1 MAKKTKGEFEKMGD
15 LGKGVDESEGDAEKN
30 IEEIENF
37 DATKPQGKASEEAGE
52 ETGGKKKKKRATE
65 DVDALREELE
75 QEKEKSKGLA
85 AIIEKVSAAS
95 GDEEPEE
102 ERSSSNNSDNS
113 AEVDSKIRSIEGK
126 INDQVQTQIKDVR
139 TAITAMAS
147 KIDEVSKAEKS
158 EKAGSKVKDM
168 VDKLEA
174 DTSKR
179 ISDLQ
184 EEIRKMVERIEQP
197 RKEEE
202 VSKGLAV
209 FGGRVDLKNDIL
221 EIKSSIKELEKSIRE
236 VKEEADT
243 RITRVR
249 EQIKVLERMPML
261 EEKIEGLTERMSPAN
276 IEKLK
281 KFVFSADEITGEII
295 PNEVEK
301 KLSKDLTPVFNDMR
315 GIRSDIEKLSENIKT
330 LFNETNYFKGEIKTL
345 YKMGD
350 YISELQAEKEKTH
363 SKINEKEANLISM
376 MNKLE
381 AVLQKKADL
390 MNERLEKFDRMFTGK
405 LEDKAKEFFDEL
417 TESKFLELED
427 RTEKN
432 LAVSR
437 AKVNDMFSK
446 FVQFQNVVNPTLSLI
461 KEEIEKTNTRLDK
474 LKVKHDEFEKDI
486 EENAK
491 DMFND
496 IVGPQIKA
504 ISNETAK
511 FTKDV
516 SGRLEDFEAE
526 FVQFQNVV
534 NPTLTLFKNDI
545 SKLDTKIEKQKTR
558 QDSFKEDVKE
568 IADVRKEIEGM
579 REWVKYFEAKQ
590 KENEKHMLVLGS
602 KLDETVAEFNA
613 IVKETI
619 AEKKKF
625 EDENRKQR
633 EKINILLKEL
643 KSG

>member
-1 MAKKTKGEFEKMGD
+1 MAKKAKGEFEKMGD
-15 LGKGVDESEGDAEKN
+15 LGKGVEKTEDN
-30 IEEIENF
+30 IENDIKDIENF
-37 DATKPQGKASEEAGE
+37 DATKPQEQGDEGGEA
-52 ETGGKKKKKRATE
+52 GGKKKKKARAGE
-65 DVDALREELE
+65 DVEALKEELE
-75 QEKEKSKGLA
+75 SEKEKSKSLA

-95 GDEEPEE
+95 DDVEEPREE
-102 ERSSSNNSDNS
+102 ANHS
-113 AEVDSKIRSIEGK
+113 AEIDSRIRSIEGK
-126 INDQVQTQIKDVR
+126 VSEQVQSQMKDVR
-139 TAITAMAS
+139 SAITAMAS
-147 KIDEVSKAEKS
+147 KIEEISKAEKP

-174 DTSKR
+174 DTSKK
-179 ISDLQ
+179 ISDME
-184 EEIRKMVERIEQP
+184 EEIKKMIERMEQP

-221 EIKSSIKELEKSIRE
+221 EIKSSMKDLEKGIRE
-236 VKEEADT
+236 VREEMDT
-243 RITRVR
+243 RITRIR
-249 EQIKVLERMPML
+249 EQIKILERFPTF
-261 EEKIEGLTERMSPAN
+261 EEKLEGLIERMSPAN

-281 KFVFSADEITGEII
+281 KFIFSADEITGEVI

-301 KLSKDLTPVFNDMR
+301 KLTKDLTPVFNDMR
-315 GIRSDIEKLSENIKT
+315 GVRDDIEKLSENIKT
-330 LFNETNYFKGEIKTL
+330 LFNEVNYFKGELKTL

-350 YISELQAEKEKTH
+350 YISELQSEKEKTH
-363 SKINEKEANLISM
+363 SKINEKEANLLSM
-376 MNKLE
+376 LNKLE
-381 AVLQKKADL
+381 AVIKKKSDL
-390 MNERLEKFDRMFTGK
+390 MNERLEKFDKAFTGK
-405 LEDKAKEFFDEL
+405 VETKVKDFFDDM

-432 LAVSR
+432 LSVSR

-461 KEEIEKTNTRLDK
+461 KEEIEKTNTRLEK

-534 NPTLTLFKNDI
+534 NPTLTLLKNDI
-545 SKLDTKIEKQKTR
+545 SKLDARIEKLKTR

-568 IADVRKEIEGM
+568 VAEAKKGIEDM
-579 REWVKYFEAKQ
+579 RQWVKYFEAKE
-590 KENEKHMLVLGS
+590 KENEKQMLVLGS

-625 EDENRKQR
+625 EEENRKQR
-633 EKINILLKEL
+633 DKINILLKEL